1 MYPEIVRVESRKTV
15 SALSKSQSWTLFTCR
30 KILLGFLDDLSSM
43 EARTC
48 DFRSDSAVPI

>member
-1 MYPEIVRVESRKTV
+1 MYPEIVRVESRETM
-15 SALSKSQSWTLFTCR
+15 SALSKSPSWTLFTCR

-43 EARTC
+43 EARAC

>member
-15 SALSKSQSWTLFTCR
+15 SALSKIQSWTSFTCR

-43 EARTC
+43 EARAC
-48 DFRSDSAVPI
+48 DFLSNSAVPI